1 MKQLRIGVA
10 VMVAAFAMTTAGSGR
25 PSAGPAGALA
35 AAAPAQVDRGGAA
48 AASWSDEGFRGFV
61 MPSRQVELAAPIE
74 EILWSVAVEE
84 SDRVEAGQ
92 VLAKMDDRLQQVVVE
107 AARVRAESTADLE
120 RAKLDIEDANL
131 TLERI
136 TAAFERSAANELEVR
151 RAQIALGRANAAHA
165 AAIDNKALAEVNL
178 RLEEERLERY
188 LIRAPFDGTVIDVI
202 AELGAMLTDTDDVLM
217 LADID
222 TLEAQLNLPIE
233 LFGSLKVGER
243 YVLVANDPV
252 NDELAWRL
260 KTINPII
267 DTASRT
273 FRCVFSLDNP
283 GAVLPAGFTVRLK
296 WPQGE

>member
-233 LFGSLKVGER
+233 LF
-243 YVLVANDPV
+243 
-252 NDELAWRL
+252 
-260 KTINPII
+260 
-267 DTASRT
+267 
-273 FRCVFSLDNP
+273 
-283 GAVLPAGFTVRLK
+283 
-296 WPQGE
+296 